1 MLSNRFSTLVF
12 VAGLQTIG
20 RIAAFFLLGFTHGR
34 GGLAP

>member
-12 VAGLQTIG
+12 VAGFQTIG
-20 RIAAFFLLGFTHGR
+20 RIIAFPLSGFTHGR